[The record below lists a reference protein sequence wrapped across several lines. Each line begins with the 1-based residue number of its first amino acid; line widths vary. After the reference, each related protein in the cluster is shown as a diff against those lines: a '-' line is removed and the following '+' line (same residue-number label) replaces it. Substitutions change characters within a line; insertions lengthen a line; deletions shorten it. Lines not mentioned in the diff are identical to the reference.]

1 MTLETERLILRP
13 WKEDDAE
20 SLYKYAKNPEVGP
33 IAGWPVHTSVENSR
47 EIIKS
52 VLAADETYAVCLR
65 EDNVAI
71 GSIGLIT
78 PAQSHTKAADDEI
91 EIGYWIGVPYWGQGL
106 IPEAVR
112 ALQKHAFLDLGCSAM
127 WCGYYD
133 GNEKSKRC
141 QEKCGFK
148 YHHTEE
154 NKPCA
159 LMGDVRTEHFT
170 YLTKEQWSDT
180 QDEQKVNS
188 SLHNCQKGYASVNE
202 KRMNMLIDFDGLT
215 IIIGIVIYILICIF
229 IHKKYKK
236 EKIYYVF
243 STIMFCYFMCI
254 VKLTLF
260 PIVMIGLPANIKE
273 SINIIPFH
281 NGINRT
287 DILNLIMTIPL
298 GIGIPFITK
307 INNIKKILLLGL
319 CFGLGIETIQYLE
332 TFLTKGFSH
341 RIIDI
346 NDVIFN
352 FTGTVIGFFVLYVF
366 SRLFIKMKEEN
377 LNAFWKHVYKT
388 CDSVSIK

>member
-33 IAGWPVHTSVENSR
+33 VAGWPVHTSVENSR

-71 GSIGLIT
+71 GSIGLIP

-170 YLTKEQWSDT
+170 YLTKEQWSDS
-180 QDEQKVNS
+180 QDKAKF
-188 SLHNCQKGYASVNE
+188 CG
-202 KRMNMLIDFDGLT
+202 G
-215 IIIGIVIYILICIF
+215 
-229 IHKKYKK
+229 K
-236 EKIYYVF
+236 E
-243 STIMFCYFMCI
+243 
-254 VKLTLF
+254 L
-260 PIVMIGLPANIKE
+260 
-273 SINIIPFH
+273 
-281 NGINRT
+281 
-287 DILNLIMTIPL
+287 
-298 GIGIPFITK
+298 
-307 INNIKKILLLGL
+307 
-319 CFGLGIETIQYLE
+319 
-332 TFLTKGFSH
+332 
-341 RIIDI
+341 
-346 NDVIFN
+346 
-352 FTGTVIGFFVLYVF
+352 
-366 SRLFIKMKEEN
+366 
-377 LNAFWKHVYKT
+377 
-388 CDSVSIK
+388 